1 MRVTESRACL
11 SVESFIRRDV
21 GGIACLRAYGSRAAA
36 ALLCGSLLS
45 LTVTGDGRALYAD
58 DLLQSQEITAV
69 WDGQRS
75 EVATA
80 SIRFLC
86 FNGSIESPG
95 LSAEELRQLLR
106 DHDFAADAEQFR
118 PFLLSVLGGS
128 FRLDPPWAEMQL
140 DLAGRRQRQEDGRLT
155 FLRDGEHDFIVLPAN
170 HQVSVYPLGQS
181 WFHCYGLSD
190 LRWVPPPP
198 MPPERIRVLGRD
210 GDAWQVEFVA
220 PAGDSAG
227 GTSSTA
233 LVDDATGIMLHTST
247 LSAAGLPLKER
258 YHLGVRTYPGDIS
271 FPVASVQAWYAA
283 GRLSKLRVMLIQEAR
298 FNESIPDSRFVLPAA
313 QGTSLIDHRGT
324 ATAGFQTKADVSDV
338 RGLISPVAVLPPRA
352 PHGQSDRGAG
362 RWLLLINGVLLV
374 GAGFVIWRRRRAA
387 HQ

>member
-1 MRVTESRACL
+1 MIL
-11 SVESFIRRDV
+11 
-21 GGIACLRAYGSRAAA
+21 AA
-36 ALLCGSLLS
+36 
-45 LTVTGDGRALYAD
+45 GDEHPLHAD
-58 DLLQSQEITAV
+58 DLLPSREITAI

-75 EVATA
+75 EIATA

-86 FNGSIESPG
+86 FNGSIEAPVH
-95 LSAEELRQLLR
+95 SAPEFRQLLR
-106 DHDFAADAEQFR
+106 DHDFAADPEQFR
-118 PFLLSVLGGS
+118 PFLLAVLGGA
-128 FRLDPPWAEMQL
+128 FRRDPPWAETQL
-140 DLAGRRQRQEDGRLT
+140 DVAGRRQRQDDDSLT
-155 FLRDGEHDFIVLPAN
+155 FLRDGEHDFIVLPGN

-190 LRWVPPPP
+190 LRWIPPPP

-210 GDAWQVEFVA
+210 GDAWQVEFIA
-220 PAGDSAG
+220 PEGDTAG

-247 LSAAGLPLKER
+247 LSAEGLPLKER
-258 YHLGVRTYPGDIS
+258 YQLGVRTYPGDIS
-271 FPVASVQAWYAA
+271 FPAASVQAWYAA
-283 GRLSKLRVMLIQEAR
+283 GRLNKLRVMLIQEAR

-313 QGTSLIDHRGT
+313 QGTSLIDHRG
-324 ATAGFQTKADVSDV
+324 AETAGFQTKADVSDV

-352 PHGQSDRGAG
+352 PHSQSDRGAG

-387 HQ
+387 HR